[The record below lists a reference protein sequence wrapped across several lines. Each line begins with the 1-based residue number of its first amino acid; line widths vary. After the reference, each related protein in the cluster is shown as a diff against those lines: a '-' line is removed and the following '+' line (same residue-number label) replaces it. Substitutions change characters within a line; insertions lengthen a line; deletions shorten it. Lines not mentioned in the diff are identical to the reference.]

1 MALMVKAK
9 GGNGGKEW
17 DDGFDYEG
25 VTKIHVR
32 GGYEGIQFIKFDYV
46 KAGKTIAG
54 PIHGVSGPG
63 FTQTFEINHLQ
74 KEYMVSVEGYY
85 DKSTGVIQ
93 SIQFKTNEKTSDMM
107 GFNKGTKFS
116 LGSMRSKI
124 IGFHGFS
131 DKNVYSLGAYFI
143 KIPATKSAME
153 GGQTTGRS
161 YDHGGDYDG
170 IRKVYVTYD
179 GTSIRNMRVDYDKAG
194 QVECYEY
201 GDKIGL
207 NDEYLRMKL
216 STITVNYPYEC
227 ITSVD
232 GSYANTQPYGC
243 IVLRSLTFK
252 TSNGR
257 TLVIG
262 TVTGTKF
269 LLQSQ
274 SNAIVG
280 FHGRVGSCVDSIGAY
295 YAPFSPSPLPTEKLE
310 GQGGDGG
317 DSWDDGAFLNVK
329 KVYIGQGSNGI
340 VSVKF
345 EYANNAS
352 EVVVGNEHGKTTLLG
367 YEQFELDYPS
377 EYITSVEACHD
388 KVMGAE
394 TGVITMLRFKT
405 NKRISPPFGLEA
417 GVNFVLQKEG
427 HKIIGF
433 HGKSSTMLHQIGV
446 HIVPI
451 TK

>member
-1 MALMVKAK
+1 MALMVKAQ

-17 DDGFDYEG
+17 DDGFNYEG

-32 GGYEGIQFIKFDYV
+32 AGYDGIQFIKFEYV
-46 KAGKTIAG
+46 KAGKTIVG
-54 PIHGVSGPG
+54 PIHGVSGLG
-63 FTQTFEINHLQ
+63 MTQTFEINLQ
-74 KEYMVSVEGYY
+74 KEYLVSVEGYY

-93 SIQFKTNEKTSDMM
+93 SIQFKTNEQTSDLM

-116 LGSMRSKI
+116 LGTTRRKI
-124 IGFHGFS
+124 IGFHGFA
-131 DKNVYSLGAYFI
+131 DKKVYSLGAYFI
-143 KIPATKSAME
+143 RIPATKSAMQ
-153 GGQTTGRS
+153 GGQTTGKG
-161 YDHGGDYDG
+161 YDDGGEYDG

-201 GDKIGL
+201 GDKNGTE
-207 NDEYLRMKL
+207 DK
-216 STITVNYPYEC
+216 ITVNYPYEC
-227 ITSVD
+227 ITSVE
-232 GSYANTQPYGC
+232 GSYAVTQPYGC

-269 LLQSQ
+269 SLQSEG
-274 SNAIVG
+274 NAIVG

-295 YAPFSPSPLPTEKLE
+295 YAPFFPSPLPTEKLE

-329 KVYIGQGSNGI
+329 KVYIGQGTNGI
-340 VSVKF
+340 VAVKF
-345 EYANNAS
+345 EYENDAS
-352 EVVVGNEHGKTTLLG
+352 EVVFGDEHGKTTLLG
-367 YEQFELDYPS
+367 YEDFKLDYPS
-377 EYITSVEACHD
+377 EYIIAVEGCHD
-388 KVMGAE
+388 KIMGVE

-405 NKRISPPFGLEA
+405 NNRTSQPFGLEA

-446 HIVPI
+446 HVVPI